1 LPLRDWIMRGSP
13 STNAMAR
20 NPSYFGSYD
29 HCSPTGNSARERAS
43 WGCTGGL
50 RGGFATRRDAMRCA
64 ASTIRCMS
72 SNRGTVAEQ
81 EYLEMLFW
89 LFEAGLPMTGANL
102 ARAMQLSAPTVHEM
116 IGRLERDGYVAR
128 NEDRLIEFTPS
139 GREHAESIVSRH
151 RMIER
156 FLTDTVGVPWDDV
169 HEEAEKLE
177 HAMTPRFE
185 AYVRTTVGDAKTCP
199 HGHPIR
205 VHERIDG
212 VPLADCSVGA
222 KVTILRLENE
232 AEDLLHY
239 LKDSGIEPGLEG
251 EVATNDG
258 ENVSV
263 RSDGT
268 TATITASVAE
278 TVSVVADPSPP
289 PRIALPEQLVL
300 GRERYGR

>member
-1 LPLRDWIMRGSP
+1 
-13 STNAMAR
+13 
-20 NPSYFGSYD
+20 
-29 HCSPTGNSARERAS
+29 
-43 WGCTGGL
+43 
-50 RGGFATRRDAMRCA
+50 
-64 ASTIRCMS
+64 MS
-72 SNRGTVAEQ
+72 SPRGTVAEQ

-89 LFEAGLPMTGANL
+89 LYEAGLPMTGANL
-102 ARAMQLSAPTVHEM
+102 ARAMRLSAPTVHEM
-116 IGRLERDGYVAR
+116 LGRLERDGYIER
-128 NEDRLIEFTPS
+128 NAERMIEFTES

-156 FLTDTVGVPWDDV
+156 FLTDVVGVPWDDV
-169 HEEAEKLE
+169 HEEAEQLE

-185 AYVRTTVGDAKTCP
+185 AYVRASVGDAKTCP

-239 LKDSGIEPGLEG
+239 LKDAGIEPGLVG
-251 EVATNDG
+251 EVSWNDG
-258 ENVSV
+258 DTVAV
-263 RSDGT
+263 RSSGEAL
-268 TATITASVAE
+268 ATLTASVAE

-289 PRIALPEQLVL
+289 PRTALPEQLVL
-300 GRERYGR
+300 GRDRYGR